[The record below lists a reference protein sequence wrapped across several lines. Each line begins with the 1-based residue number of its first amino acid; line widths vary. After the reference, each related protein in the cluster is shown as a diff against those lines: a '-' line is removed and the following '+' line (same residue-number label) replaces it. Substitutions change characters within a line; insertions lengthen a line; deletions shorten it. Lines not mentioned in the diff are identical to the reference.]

1 MFIKTSD
8 EFTED
13 VWVWNGFEGENKLWI
28 NFVLGKRVQEKAFEL
43 INNTINKIFQ
53 APSLIT
59 ADECSSYEKPIRETF
74 DVPFVQICKTREK
87 GRVVDINN
95 NLYQGTVKDAVQA
108 VIESKVS
115 GTFNTSFLER
125 FHSTIRQF
133 CSRLRRKAYTFSK
146 KIEKLEIYLSLF
158 QGYYN
163 ISRPHGGLKGKTP
176 AMKAGLTNHVWNIRE
191 LLSYEF

>member
-1 MFIKTSD
+1 MFIKTNN

-13 VWVWNGFEGENKLWI
+13 VWVWNAFEGENKVWI
-28 NFVLGKRVQEKAFEL
+28 DFVLGKRTQDKAFEVVD
-43 INNTINKIFQ
+43 NTVNKILQ

-74 DVPFVQICKTREK
+74 NVPFVQICKTREK
-87 GRVVDINN
+87 GRVVDINC
-95 NLYQGTVKDAVQA
+95 NLYQGTIKDAVQA
-108 VIESKVS
+108 IMDSKVS
-115 GTFNTSFLER
+115 NTFNTSFLER
-125 FHSTIRQF
+125 FHSTVRQC

-146 KIEKLEIYLSLF
+146 KIEKLQVFLSLF

-176 AMKAGLTNHVWNIRE
+176 AMEAGKTNHIWSIRE
-191 LLSYEF
+191 LLSYQF